1 MARTTPLRPR
11 PASDPP
17 DGGFATVYDELRRMA
32 RSRMRFESTDHT
44 LSATGLVHEVWLRLH
59 ASDPVRAGDPAR
71 ARHWFLGM
79 ATRII
84 RQVLV
89 DHARGRDRRKRGGDF
104 HRVPLVE
111 GSLVAEAGPP
121 DRGDEVLAVHEALE
135 LLARIDP
142 FQAEVAELRLF
153 GGLTLEQVALVT
165 EKPLRQV
172 RTRWHLA
179 RAWLGGRVR
188 RDGDRPDGVRTPA
201 G

>member
-1 MARTTPLRPR
+1 
-11 PASDPP
+11 
-17 DGGFATVYDELRRMA
+17 
-32 RSRMRFESTDHT
+32 
-44 LSATGLVHEVWLRLH
+44 
-59 ASDPVRAGDPAR
+59 
-71 ARHWFLGM
+71 M
-79 ATRII
+79 ATRVI

-89 DHARGRDRRKRGGDF
+89 DHARRRDRRKRGGDF
-104 HRVPLVE
+104 HRVPLTE
-111 GSLVAEAGPP
+111 SSLVAGVAPP
-121 DRGDEVLAVHEALE
+121 DRGNEVLAVHEALE

-179 RAWLGGRVR
+179 RAWLGSRVR
-188 RDGDRPDGVRTPA
+188 RDGDRPDDVRAPA